1 MQEARVVG
9 KSALES
15 SYAVVVRIPSWRD
28 SNSIRVKNREKEDL
42 ERLGRLWANSWGL
55 KGKLGLAKLEKDR
68 VLLEFKELKEARR
81 VVPSGSRELG
91 GGVVISRAEQPVE
104 KELVSA
110 RLETLNL
117 PDDVRGAQENG
128 SDRESG
134 NQVQG
139 LVIREWVTTDGLAWV
154 VLIRPNRGP

>member
-1 MQEARVVG
+1 M
-9 KSALES
+9 
-15 SYAVVVRIPSWRD
+15 
-28 SNSIRVKNREKEDL
+28 
-42 ERLGRLWANSWGL
+42 
-55 KGKLGLAKLEKDR
+55 
-68 VLLEFKELKEARR
+68 
-81 VVPSGSRELG
+81 
-91 GGVVISRAEQPVE
+91 ISRAEQPVE